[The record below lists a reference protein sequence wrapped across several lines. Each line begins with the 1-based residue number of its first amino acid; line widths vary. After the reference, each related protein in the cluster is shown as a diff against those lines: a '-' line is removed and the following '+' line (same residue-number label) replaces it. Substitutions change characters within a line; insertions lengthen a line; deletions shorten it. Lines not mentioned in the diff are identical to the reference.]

1 MNEPP
6 EPICVLVVDDEA
18 PARNRL
24 RDLLAQDKNIG
35 RVIEAENGVAAISL
49 IQQERPDIVL
59 LDVQMPGL
67 DGFGLIDALGA
78 ENMPL
83 TVFVTAYDQFAVR
96 AFEAGAVDYLL
107 KPFGDARYEK
117 MMERV
122 KARLCDIRAGRS
134 HDTNSVDPEL
144 LKHVA
149 RRATPGEIWDWM
161 VVRTKEATRL
171 VMTADIDWVGAAG
184 VYVTLHAGGEEF
196 LYRASLSA
204 VANRLDP
211 FQFVRVHRS
220 SVVNLKSI
228 ALIEPRS
235 HGDYEIVLKDGT
247 HLLLS
252 RTFRAEVEA
261 RLGQS
266 L

>member
-1 MNEPP
+1 MNESS

-24 RDLLAQDKNIG
+24 RDLLAQDEHIG
-35 RVIEAENGVAAISL
+35 RVIEAENGIAAISL
-49 IQQERPDIVL
+49 IRQERPDIVL

-83 TVFVTAYDQFAVR
+83 TVFVTACDQFAVR

-122 KARLCDIRAGRS
+122 KARLRDIRAGRS
-134 HDTNSVDPEL
+134 HDTSFIGPEL

-149 RRATPGEIWDWM
+149 RRVTPGEIWDWM

-204 VANRLDP
+204 VASRLDP
-211 FQFVRVHRS
+211 FQFVRIHRS

-228 ALIEPRS
+228 ALIESRS

-252 RTFRAEVEA
+252 RTFRAQVEA